1 VRITTTNGEQGFAQ
15 PATLTVT
22 GGSALQLAVSA
33 DRSFS
38 NPYKIGDT
46 AILSASLTY
55 SNGTAV
61 EGYNVTFEVGSEGS
75 RSQTIGTAVTGSGGT
90 ATKTS
95 AISNNYTDGPY
106 FVHAYLTDNTD
117 VQAYSGFM
125 ISSLKVDVITN
136 KNSYS
141 PGENITLN
149 LTVTNR
155 TSGFQV
161 NVTSMF
167 VILFNKNKGEI
178 NNYFTPSGA
187 QPYQLNVSIS
197 NESGSIGTYPM
208 AIVAF
213 VNQSQGVGFTMVDVK
228 NASQSLNLSLP
239 STISAGSYFLAN
251 ISSSLNGTATIRIF
265 SPTASNV
272 VYENTSIS
280 LSTSGTPNAT
290 VNLTISNPGVYV
302 FNAFV
307 SGIGTT
313 TQIVTVSAP
322 LSGTIPAVWTG
333 TSLSSNATAFST
345 SNNVYVMSNVAN
357 STATILTM
365 EQYTNTTIANSLP
378 LTLNSGGAYYG
389 IFNSTNLVSGR
400 KYFVRLDTS
409 TSTGTKNTMFTVS

>member
-1 VRITTTNGEQGFAQ
+1 
-15 PATLTVT
+15 
-22 GGSALQLAVSA
+22 
-33 DRSFS
+33 
-38 NPYKIGDT
+38 
-46 AILSASLTY
+46 
-55 SNGTAV
+55 
-61 EGYNVTFEVGSEGS
+61 
-75 RSQTIGTAVTGSGGT
+75 
-90 ATKTS
+90 
-95 AISNNYTDGPY
+95 
-106 FVHAYLTDNTD
+106 
-117 VQAYSGFM
+117 M

-155 TSGFQV
+155 TSGSQV

-213 VNQSQGVGFTMVDVK
+213 VNQSQGVGFTMVDFK

-239 STISAGSYFLAN
+239 PTISAGSYFLAN
-251 ISSSLNGTATIRIF
+251 ISSSLNGTATLRIF

-290 VNLTISNPGVYV
+290 VNMTISNPGVYV

-313 TQIVTVSAP
+313 TQIVTVSSP

-333 TSLSSNATAFST
+333 TGLTSNSTAFST
-345 SNNVYVMSNVAN
+345 SNNVYVMSNLAN

-365 EQYTNTTIANSLP
+365 EESTNTTITNSLP
-378 LTLNSGGAYYG
+378 LTLNSGSTYYG

-409 TSTGTKNTMFTVS
+409 TSTGIINTMFMVS